1 MTVFLT
7 PKETNLR
14 NVLGI
19 LSDFYRLSG
28 LKVSVSKT
36 SAIWFGSAHDSTI
49 KLCPDLSLNWS
60 NTFTLLGIKF
70 DSNLEHMQDNF
81 DMKIKNIDKL
91 LSGWLYRHLTP
102 FGKVTV
108 IKSLALSKLSHVALV
123 VPNPTQ
129 VMLKKL
135 ESILFTFLWSRKSE
149 KVSRKDAMLPV
160 QFGGLGMPHISKF

>member
-1 MTVFLT
+1 M
-7 PKETNLR
+7 TNLR

-70 DSNLEHMQDNF
+70 DSNLEH
-81 DMKIKNIDKL
+81 IKCVYTSSCAYFQNH
-91 LSGWLYRHLTP
+91 Y
-102 FGKVTV
+102 
-108 IKSLALSKLSHVALV
+108 LV
-123 VPNPTQ
+123 
-129 VMLKKL
+129 K
-135 ESILFTFLWSRKSE
+135 
-149 KVSRKDAMLPV
+149 
-160 QFGGLGMPHISKF
+160 